1 LHGLGPQGRGRV
13 VKIGLRG
20 VEVRLRRV
28 IAGRPRRI
36 PDDAK
41 AGVLLGREAS
51 IAAAR
56 SSAIAADQLPDPTL
70 GLELKDF
77 PVTGPD
83 AGRLNRDNFTMT
95 SIGVSQQFTNP
106 AKRHARAAMAA
117 AGITVAEADRLI
129 EVRAVR
135 LETALAWIDLY
146 YGQKRLALL
155 QTLDV
160 GLDNLQTTVSARLA
174 SGSARPSQAL
184 EPAQLRAQVA
194 DRRAGLVSDLAR
206 AKARLIRYTGDSDVQ
221 TAGEPPVLPVDEARL
236 RSSLAALPTLRARDA
251 ATLSADAQTQLARAD
266 KHPDWT
272 VSAAYGRREPSYGDL
287 VTVGVTID
295 LPLFAKRRQDP
306 KIAAALSEADRTRL
320 DRAAAEREWAAA
332 LDADLA
338 EHTMHH
344 RRLENARTMLVPL
357 ARQRAML
364 DQESYAAGKTDL
376 GTALLATLSV
386 AEAEVDLL
394 DREAE
399 VARDAVRI
407 NITYAGANDEL

>member
-1 LHGLGPQGRGRV
+1 MKVFWLAACAVTVPFGTTAALAEP
-13 VKIGLRG
+13 LTF
-20 VEVRLRRV
+20 
-28 IAGRPRRI
+28 
-36 PDDAK
+36 DAALK
-41 AGVLLGREAS
+41 RSAEAPSVLGRDAEIS
-51 IAAAR
+51 AAR
-56 SSAIAADQLPDPTL
+56 SFAIAADRLPDPTL

-95 SIGVSQQFTNP
+95 SIGVSQQITNP

-129 EVRAVR
+129 ELRSVR
-135 LETALAWIDLY
+135 LDTALAWIDLY

-155 QTLDV
+155 QSLDA
-160 GLDNLQTTVSARLA
+160 GLDDLQTTVSARLA
-174 SGSARPSQAL
+174 SGSARPSQVL

-194 DRRAGLVSDLAR
+194 DRRAALVAAV
-206 AKARLIRYTGDSDVQ
+206 AKAKAKLIRFTGDTDVQ
-221 TAGEPPVLPVDEARL
+221 TDGEPPALPVDEASL
-236 RSSLAALPTLRARDA
+236 RSSLAAVPMLRARDA
-251 ATLSADAQTQLARAD
+251 ATLSADAQAQLARAD

-272 VSAAYGRREPSYGDL
+272 VSASYGRREPAYGDL
-287 VTVGVTID
+287 VTIGVTID

-306 KIAAALSEADRTRL
+306 KIAAALSEADRARFE
-320 DRAAAEREWAAA
+320 RAAAEREWAAG
-332 LDADLA
+332 LEADLA
-338 EHTMHH
+338 EHAMHH
-344 RRLENARTMLVPL
+344 QRLENARKTLVPL
-357 ARQRAML
+357 AKQRAML
-364 DQESYAAGKTDL
+364 DRESYAAGKTDL

-407 NITYAGANDEL
+407 NITYAGATDEL

>member
-1 LHGLGPQGRGRV
+1 MKVFWLAACAVTVPFGTTAVLAEPLTFDTA
-13 VKIGLRG
+13 LRLAAEAPS
-20 VEVRLRRV
+20 V
-28 IAGRPRRI
+28 
-36 PDDAK
+36 
-41 AGVLLGREAS
+41 LGRDAG

-56 SSAIAADQLPDPTL
+56 SSAIAADQLPDPTI

-117 AGITVAEADRLI
+117 AGVTIAEADKLI
-129 EVRAVR
+129 ELRAVR

-155 QTLDV
+155 QSLDA
-160 GLDNLQTTVSARLA
+160 GLDDLQTTVSARLA

-194 DRRAGLVSDLAR
+194 DRRAGLVADLAR
-206 AKARLIRYTGDSDVQ
+206 AKTKLIRFTGDKDVL
-221 TAGEPPVLPVDEARL
+221 TAGEPPLPVIDEAGL
-236 RSSLAALPTLRARDA
+236 RSSLAAVPMLRARDA
-251 ATLSADAQTQLARAD
+251 ATLSADAQAQLARAD

-272 VSAAYGRREPSYGDL
+272 VNASYGRREPNYGDL

-295 LPLFAKRRQDP
+295 LPLFAKRRQNP
-306 KIAAALSEADRTRL
+306 KIAAALSEADRTRF
-320 DRAAAEREWAAA
+320 DREAAEREWAAA
-332 LDADLA
+332 LEADLA
-338 EHTMHH
+338 DHAMHH
-344 RRLENARTMLVPL
+344 QRLENARKTLAPL

-364 DQESYAAGKTDL
+364 DRESYAAGKTDL
-376 GTALLATLSV
+376 GAALLATLSV

-394 DREAE
+394 NREAE
-399 VARDAVRI
+399 VARDAIRI
-407 NITYAGANDEL
+407 NITYAGTTDGL